1 MINDEKNAEF
11 PKIPVSTLKLAAL
24 YLIVSVLSGKY
35 GVFACFSLCV
45 PILLAGISENGRFV
59 RFFLRLGLHS
69 ALGLIAF
76 LLYIAV
82 FPPFLMKFIFLKLLF
97 TLVLAFFCF
106 FLRKSQNEKFSRIF
120 GYFSLFFVNFICFL

>member
-24 YLIVSVLSGKY
+24 YLVVSVLSGKY
-35 GVFACFSLCV
+35 GIFACFSLCV
-45 PILLAGISENGRFV
+45 PILLAGISENGSFF
-59 RFFLRLGLHS
+59 RFFLRLGLYS
-69 ALGLIAF
+69 ALGGAVF
-76 LLYIAV
+76 LLYLAV
-82 FPPFLMKFIFLKLLF
+82 FPPFSMKFLFLKMF
-97 TLVLAFFCF
+97 FALVLAFFCF